1 MNLHDF
7 TDTLAARGAKGYRV
21 GGAVRDKQL
30 GLSPKD
36 QDYAVTGLDQ
46 STFES
51 VFPGAELQGKD
62 FPVYRMMIEDEFCE
76 VALARSERKVAAGHK
91 GFVIHSSPSVTIEDD
106 LSRRDLTVN
115 AMAECLHSGDVLDPF
130 GGQADIH
137 NGVLRATT
145 PAFAEDPL
153 RVYRTARFAA
163 KFGFQVDAE
172 TVDTMNSLKSELSSL
187 SIERVIEETKKAMLC
202 DTPSSFFRSLN
213 DADLL
218 GVHFPE
224 IADLVGLQQNP
235 RFHPEGDVFE
245 HTMQVLDAT
254 RVLTERMPVSDM
266 HATMFSAL
274 LHDVG
279 KKPTAGTNAV
289 TGAPT
294 FHSHEKEGVP
304 IAKDFLKRF
313 KIGGMQKPVL
323 FNVEH
328 HMVMHGAFSDMK
340 PSKAVDF
347 MHGKFEHSGQEYVRK
362 TGMLNVMLPNDF
374 MVICMADVA
383 GRTRDANAVKPLA
396 RELHDAFCEGASGD
410 NLHDRIHPHVSD
422 ATEARHM
429 VEDFNT
435 VIQQARIVGDF
446 TDATKGVT
454 CRQDVATLSEK
465 LSGEALGHAIHQDK
479 KTQRVH
485 AMKAARNAQPKGA
498 VSPCTDPNSAPGL

>member
-21 GGAVRDKQL
+21 GGAVRDAQL

-36 QDYAVTGLDQ
+36 QDYCVTGLSQ
-46 STFES
+46 TSFES

-62 FPVYRMMIEDEFCE
+62 FPVYRMDIDGDFCE

-91 GFVIHSSPSVTIEDD
+91 GFVVHSSPSVTIEDD

-115 AMAECLHSGDVLDPF
+115 AMAECLHSGDVIDPF
-130 GGQADIH
+130 GGQTDIQ

-163 KFGFQVDAE
+163 KFGFRIDAE
-172 TVDTMNSLKSELSSL
+172 TLDTMTSLKAELSTL
-187 SIERVIEETKKAMLC
+187 SIERVAEETKKALLC
-202 DTPSSFFRSLN
+202 DTPSAFFRTLA
-213 DADLL
+213 DADVLD
-218 GVHFPE
+218 VHFPE
-224 IADLVGLQQNP
+224 IATLVGLEQNQ
-235 RFHPEGDVFE
+235 RHHPEGDVFE

-254 RVLTERMPVSDM
+254 RVLAERMPVTDK
-266 HATMFSAL
+266 HATLFSAL

-279 KKPTAGTNAV
+279 KKPTAGVNAV

-294 FHSHEKEGVP
+294 FHGHEKAGVP

-347 MHGKFEHSGQEYVRK
+347 MHGKFEYSGSDYVRK
-362 TGMLNVMLPNDF
+362 TGMLNVMMPNDF
-374 MVICMADVA
+374 LVICMADVA
-383 GRTRDANAVKPLA
+383 GRSRDAEVVKPLA
-396 RELHDAFCEGASGD
+396 RELHDAFSNGTHARSQD
-410 NLHDRIHPHVSD
+410 MLSD

-429 VEDFNT
+429 AEDFDT
-435 VIQQARIVGDF
+435 VIQQARIVSGF
-446 TDATKGVT
+446 TDATRGIT
-454 CRQDVATLSEK
+454 CKQDVATLSEK

-479 KTQRVH
+479 KTQRIH

-498 VSPCTDPNSAPGL
+498 ISPCTHPNSAPGL

>member
-1 MNLHDF
+1 MNITQFAEKLTKHN
-7 TDTLAARGAKGYRV
+7 ANGYLV
-21 GGAVRDKQL
+21 GGAVRDKHI
-30 GLSPKD
+30 GLDPKD
-36 QDYAVTGLDQ
+36 RDYCVTGLDQ
-46 STFES
+46 DGFES
-51 VFPGAELQGKD
+51 IFPNAELQGKD
-62 FPVYRMMIEDEFCE
+62 FPVYRMELAGEPCE
-76 VALARSERKVAAGHK
+76 VALARTERKTAAGHR
-91 GFVIHSSPSVTIEDD
+91 GFAIESNPSVTIQDD
-106 LSRRDLTVN
+106 LSRRDLTIN
-115 AMAECLHSGDVLDPF
+115 AMAECLHTGDVVDPF
-130 GGQADIH
+130 FGQADLQ

-145 PAFAEDPL
+145 DAFGEDPL

-163 KFGFQVDAE
+163 KFGFGVDAA
-172 TVDTMNSLKSELSSL
+172 TIQTMSGLKSELASL
-187 SIERVIEETKKAMLC
+187 STERVIEETKKALLC
-202 DTPSSFFRSLN
+202 DTPSAFFRSLN

-218 GVHFPE
+218 DVHFPE

-254 RVLTERMPVSDM
+254 RVLIERMPVTDR

-279 KKPTAGTNAV
+279 KKPTAGINAV

-304 IAKDFLKRF
+304 IAHDFLKRF
-313 KIGGMQKPVL
+313 KIGGMQKNVL

-347 MHGKFEHSGQEYVRK
+347 MHGKFEHSGSDYIRK

-374 MVICMADVA
+374 LVICMADVA
-383 GRTRDANAVKPLA
+383 GRVRDADAVKPIARKLHEAFGEAEPAENILA
-396 RELHDAFCEGASGD
+396 R
-410 NLHDRIHPHVSD
+410 IQPVVSD
-422 ATEARHM
+422 ATEAHHM
-429 VEDFNT
+429 AEDFDT
-435 VIQQARIVGDF
+435 VIRHARIVNDF
-446 TDATKGVT
+446 TRASKGIT
-454 CRQDVATLSEK
+454 CQQDVAVMSQK

-485 AMKAARNAQPKGA
+485 AMKAARATQEPKAVTSNAEPA
-498 VSPCTDPNSAPGL
+498 GLNR